1 MQRSRQPRGI
11 MAEPLAADAAVA
23 PPNDGRSGAVILARH
38 GEPDLS
44 RKILLNAE
52 GYRRW
57 WNTYETR
64 GLLAGQTPPDDL
76 KSVAGKAGTI
86 IASTRPRAMETALAV
101 CGDKGFARD
110 PMFIEAPLPPPPFP
124 AWWRMSPRVWGFISR
139 FWWWFFNHHGEEE
152 SRAEAEARAA
162 QAAALVADLASG
174 GQTVLIVAHG
184 FFNTMIG
191 EALKRQGW
199 RCTDDQGF
207 HYWRARRF
215 ERN

>member
-1 MQRSRQPRGI
+1 MVEVR
-11 MAEPLAADAAVA
+11 AVDDAVA
-23 PPNDGRSGAVILARH
+23 TQETARSGAVILARH

-44 RKILLNAE
+44 RKILLDAE
-52 GYRRW
+52 GYRSW
-57 WNTYETR
+57 WATYETR
-64 GLLAGQTPPDDL
+64 GLREGQTAPDDL
-76 KSVAGKAGTI
+76 KAVAGAAGAI
-86 IASTRPRAMETALAV
+86 IASTRPRSMETALAV
-101 CGDKGFARD
+101 CGGRAFARD

-124 AWWRMSPRVWGFISR
+124 RWVRLSPRLWGFISR
-139 FWWWFFNHHGEEE
+139 FWWWFFDHHGEEE

-162 QAAALVADLASG
+162 RAAALVADMASG
-174 GQTVLIVAHG
+174 GQDVLIVAHG

-207 HYWRARRF
+207 RYWRARRF

>member
-1 MQRSRQPRGI
+1 MVEVRAI
-11 MAEPLAADAAVA
+11 DDVVA
-23 PPNDGRSGAVILARH
+23 TLEVARPGAVILARH

-57 WNTYETR
+57 WATYETR
-64 GLLAGQTPPDDL
+64 GLRDGQTAPDDL
-76 KSVAGKAGTI
+76 KAIAGAAGAI
-86 IASTRPRAMETALAV
+86 IASTRPRSMETALAV
-101 CGDKGFARD
+101 CNGRAFARD

-124 AWWRMSPRVWGFISR
+124 RWFLLSPRLWGFISR

-152 SRAEAEARAA
+152 SRAQAEARAA
-162 QAAALVADLASG
+162 QAAAVVADLASG
-174 GQTVLIVAHG
+174 GQDVLIVAHG

-207 HYWRARRF
+207 RYWRARRF
-215 ERN
+215 ERH